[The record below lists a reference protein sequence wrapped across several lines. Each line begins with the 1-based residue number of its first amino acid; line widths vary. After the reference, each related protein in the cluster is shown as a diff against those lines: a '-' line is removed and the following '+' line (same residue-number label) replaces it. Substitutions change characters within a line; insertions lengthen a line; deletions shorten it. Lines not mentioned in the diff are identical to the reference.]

1 MEATKTLFLWG
12 LLKQGFKHKK
22 AVGEISMECQ
32 NTKISYVIPCYCSA
46 AMLEHTVLEID
57 KKMQAMPGYRYEII
71 LVNDASP
78 DQTFDTISKLCASH
92 GNITG
97 INLAK
102 NFGQHS
108 ALMAGYR
115 YVSGDIIVCLDDD
128 GQTPA
133 DEADKLIRKLEEGY
147 DAVYASYA
155 AKQHSAFRRLGS
167 WLNSKMA
174 ESMIGKP
181 GTLYISSYFA
191 VKRFV
196 IEEIKKY
203 ENPYPYIA
211 GLVLRTSRNICNV
224 PVTHRKRESG
234 QSGYSLGKL
243 IALWVNGFTS
253 FSVKPLRAASFGGIL
268 TALAGFLYAG
278 WAVIKKFA
286 DPGTVIG
293 WSSTIAVILIIGG
306 MVLCVLGVIGE
317 YVGRIYISL
326 NNSPQYV
333 IREVV
338 GGNKAS
344 GIKAERNSDGANE
357 NLML

>member
-1 MEATKTLFLWG
+1 MEY
-12 LLKQGFKHKK
+12 
-22 AVGEISMECQ
+22 Q
-32 NTKISYVIPCYCSA
+32 NMKISYVIPCYCSTV
-46 AMLEHTVLEID
+46 MLEHTILEID
-57 KKMQAMPGYRYEII
+57 KKMLDMPEYHYEII

-78 DQTFDTISKLCASH
+78 DQTFETITKLCASH
-92 GNITG
+92 SNIIG

-115 YVSGDIIVCLDDD
+115 YVSGDMVVCLDDD

-133 DEADKLIRKLEEGY
+133 CEVDKLVKKLEEGY

-155 AKQHSAFRRLGS
+155 SKQHSSFRRFGS

-211 GLVLRTSRNICNV
+211 GLVLRTSKNICNV

-234 QSGYSLGKL
+234 QSGYSFRKL
-243 IALWVNGFTS
+243 TALWVNGFTS
-253 FSVKPLRAASFGGIL
+253 FSVKPLRAALFSGIL
-268 TALAGFLYAG
+268 TAFVGFLYAL

-286 DPGTVIG
+286 DPNVVIG
-293 WSSTIAVILIIGG
+293 WSSTIAVILMIGG
-306 MVLCVLGVIGE
+306 MILCVLGVIGE

-338 GGNKAS
+338 GSCKAIEAS
-344 GIKAERNSDGANE
+344 AERNLDNDK
-357 NLML
+357 